1 MQTNAKIFVERYL
14 KSPRTVGSLIPSS
27 VGLARAFGYISHNFS
42 ETEMI
47 VEFGAGTG
55 SATQFLPARTV
66 SVELDPKFHLL
77 LQDRFPERD
86 IVLMDAIDYLHSLA
100 QPVSIVSSIPLINNP
115 SGERFKETV
124 KRFYKD
130 GMINNFVTFSYGRRS
145 PFGNCGFENE
155 HKVTTIYRNIPP
167 ANIWHYW

>member
-1 MQTNAKIFVERYL
+1 MQTNARIFVERFL
-14 KSPRTVGSLIPSS
+14 KSPRTVSSLIPSS
-27 VGLARAFGYISHNFS
+27 DGLGKAFGYIANNFS
-42 ETEMI
+42 KSVVI

-66 SVELDPKFHLL
+66 SVELDPKFYVHL
-77 LQDRFPERD
+77 QERFPKCE
-86 IVLMDAIDYLHSLA
+86 IVHMDAIEYLNSLA

-124 KRFYKD
+124 KQFYKD
-130 GMINNFVTFSYGRRS
+130 GMINNFVTFSYGRSS

>member
-1 MQTNAKIFVERYL
+1 MQTNAKIFVERFL

-27 VGLARAFGYISHNFS
+27 VGLARAFGYISHNFP

-66 SVELDPKFHLL
+66 SVELDSKFYVHLQESFPK
-77 LQDRFPERD
+77 RE
-86 IVLMDAIDYLHSLA
+86 IVHMDAIEYLNGLA

-115 SGERFKETV
+115 SGERFKQTV
-124 KRFYKD
+124 KQVYAD
-130 GMINNFVTFSYGRRS
+130 GLVNNFVTFSYGRSS
-145 PFGNCGFENE
+145 PFGNCGFQNE